1 MEKKRFESLW
11 REREWDTKERLGE
24 DGETNLQG
32 ARSARRRAG
41 EQRVC
46 GPVPKRYTATTERKG
61 TKKRAKDEK
70 DSVKKKGCVTDTVA
84 LPFRFKSILRQKK
97 NYENSNI
104 SPSKNNIIVQKT
116 KKSSKRNQNPSRY
129 YYNTL

>member
-1 MEKKRFESLW
+1 MENQMEKKTFESLW

-70 DSVKKKGCVTDTVA
+70 DSVKKGVCDRHCGLA
-84 LPFRFKSILRQKK
+84 I
-97 NYENSNI
+97 
-104 SPSKNNIIVQKT
+104 
-116 KKSSKRNQNPSRY
+116 
-129 YYNTL
+129 